1 MKISERLALLKAGY
15 SKEEISAL
23 IDDELKEEPQENDKA
38 PEDQKV
44 DDFMTVIT
52 ALADEVKGLKKAV
65 QTQNLQDTKV
75 SGNDSGPDEIDKILQ
90 SIINPQPEKEG
101 EK

>member
-23 IDDELKEEPQENDKA
+23 IDDELKENDKA

-101 EK
+101 EN